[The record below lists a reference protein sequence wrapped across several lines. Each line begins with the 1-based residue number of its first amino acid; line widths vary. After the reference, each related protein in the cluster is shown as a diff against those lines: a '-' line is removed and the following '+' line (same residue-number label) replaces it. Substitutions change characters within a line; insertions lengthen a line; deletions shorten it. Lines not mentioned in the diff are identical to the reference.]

1 MRVAQG
7 VFPSVSSLSCGAAQ
21 LRLGPASTTGT
32 SSPLALRRS
41 EGRAAGL
48 YPVRHKRPM
57 GVVME
62 AVLPI
67 GAGRVWREKEAPPN
81 RSGIG
86 CSGGVSVKKPPAHRR
101 ILAIF
106 FACFQAL
113 PLRPVSSSGRDVLR
127 LDVSFQCPQVESQ
140 LHQMAVVLPD
150 FLLGPPVP
158 YLVKYSFGKNSM
170 VSEGVSK
177 MSYHMP

>member
-1 MRVAQG
+1 MAWSP
-7 VFPSVSSLSCGAAQ
+7 PS
-21 LRLGPASTTGT
+21 LRQ
-32 SSPLALRRS
+32 S
-41 EGRAAGL
+41 EWRAAGL
-48 YPVRHKRPM
+48 YPVRHKRPI

-62 AVLPI
+62 AALPI
-67 GAGRVWREKEAPPN
+67 GAGRVWREEEAPPN

-86 CSGGVSVKKPPAHRR
+86 CSGGISVKKPPARRR

-127 LDVSFQCPQVESQ
+127 LDVSFQCPQLESQ

-158 YLVKYSFGKNSM
+158 YLVKSSFEKISY
-170 VSEGVSK
+170 GVSTTLFRGK
-177 MSYHMP
+177 RCN

>member
-1 MRVAQG
+1 MAW
-7 VFPSVSSLSCGAAQ
+7 
-21 LRLGPASTTGT
+21 
-32 SSPLALRRS
+32 SPPALRRS

-48 YPVRHKRPM
+48 YPVRHKRPI

-81 RSGIG
+81 CSGIG

-127 LDVSFQCPQVESQ
+127 LDVSFQCPQLESQ

-158 YLVKYSFGKNSM
+158 YLVKSSFDKIAY
-170 VSEGVSK
+170 GVSTTLFRGK
-177 MSYHMP
+177 RCN